1 MGGSILSSGRKKTAA
16 VIFIIIALAV
26 LLRYHSSA
34 PIKSER
40 EGYKL
45 GTIVRLTL
53 YGSDKNKNDAI
64 LERAMAEISRLEG
77 LLSVNIPS
85 SEVSSINEGAGLK
98 AVAAGDETTA
108 LLRQALA
115 IASATE
121 GAFDPTVGAVVK
133 LWGIGTDHPRLPRPT
148 EIKKALAT
156 VNYAMLKLDGAKGT
170 VYAASRQRVDLG
182 AIAKGYIADR
192 ICALIKKE
200 GVKSALIDLGGNLA
214 VVGRTPSGSLWR
226 LGLQHPLK
234 PRGEYFAIIETE
246 DESVVTSGPYERY
259 FDKDGVRYHHIFDTK
274 TGYPADSDLS
284 SVSIVAKNSADAD
297 AYCTALFVMGLRRA
311 LAFLKEHREIE
322 AVLVDKSAQRVF
334 ITEGL
339 KNKFS
344 LRDSSMKLIAA
355 EDLEK

>member
-1 MGGSILSSGRKKTAA
+1 MGGFILSSGQKKIAA
-16 VIFIIIALAV
+16 VIFIIIALAA
-26 LLRYHSSA
+26 LHGYRSSE

-45 GTIVRLTL
+45 GTIVHLTV

-64 LERAMAEISRLEG
+64 LDRAMAEISRLEG

-85 SEVSSINEGAGLK
+85 SEVSHINESAGLK
-98 AVAAGDETTA
+98 AVAAGDETMA

-115 IASATE
+115 IASLTE

-133 LWGIGTDHPRLPRPT
+133 LWGIGTDHPRLPHPS
-148 EIKKALAT
+148 EIKKALST
-156 VNYAMLKLDGAKGT
+156 VDYRMLQLNGGKGS
-170 VYAASRQRVDLG
+170 VYAVQGQRVDLG

-192 ICALIKKE
+192 VCAFIKKE
-200 GVKSALIDLGGNLA
+200 GVKSAIVDLGGNLA
-214 VVGRTPSGSLWR
+214 VVGRAPSGSLWR

-234 PRGEYFAIIETE
+234 PRGEYFAVIETE
-246 DESVVTSGPYERY
+246 NESVVTSGPYERY

-274 TGYPADSDLS
+274 TGYPASSDLS
-284 SVSIVAKNSADAD
+284 SVSIVAQNSADSD
-297 AYCTALFVMGLRRA
+297 AYCTALFVMGLRSAR
-311 LAFLKEHREIE
+311 LFLKEHRQIE
-322 AVLVDKSAQRVF
+322 AVLVDKSAKRIF

-339 KNKFS
+339 KNKIS
-344 LRDSSMKLIAA
+344 LRDSSMKIIAA